1 MRNEKLGKNLSGFFL
16 KIFQKIFMK
25 ILKISKKI
33 FFSKIFETIL
43 IWKKILQGPQICKNF
58 RFLTTL
64 DRLMVEN
71 VREKRLLDDKHAQ
84 TCPGVR

>member
-1 MRNEKLGKNLSGFFL
+1 MKKFEIHPPAIFL
-16 KIFQKIFMK
+16 KIFQKFFK
-25 ILKISKKI
+25 KNLKISKKI

-43 IWKKILQGPQICKNF
+43 ISKTILQGPQIRKNF
-58 RFLTTL
+58 EFSTTL
-64 DRLMVEN
+64 ARLMVEN